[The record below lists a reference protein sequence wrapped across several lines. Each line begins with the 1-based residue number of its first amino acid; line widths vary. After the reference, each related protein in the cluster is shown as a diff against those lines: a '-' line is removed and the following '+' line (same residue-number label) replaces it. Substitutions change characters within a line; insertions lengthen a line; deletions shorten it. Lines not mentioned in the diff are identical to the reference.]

1 MKRSKREENSIII
14 NIVFYIV
21 LFAIIL
27 FIVVFYL
34 MPKVQQ
40 ININKTQTISLSN
53 DLEKIKKE
61 GISYEDFKKIKDK
74 WNNKELLWEILK
86 TIEKDF
92 YNKNFLNENEISYD
106 LFLEKKEEKLNSEE
120 SQNKISI
127 NNKKISKILPLYSE
141 VWVILWDNDDYLTTF
156 KFINYIES
164 ILETFELK
172 TKNPIWISHIN
183 ILDNYNSYNNQ
194 GVVTDSNIYSIP
206 LNLKLSWTK
215 QDILKFLYFI
225 ENVWNIT
232 VNDDDIIL
240 NNKEGILIKNG
251 LIKFLLGD
259 SYWPGYNIF
268 EHQIIDIKNVTFTD
282 YIDSSYENRGEQD
295 LEEFIMNTQ
304 WLDDYDL
311 TVSLEFYIK
320 GLPIIEIENYI
331 NNVVEKY
338 KKTLGLVIT
347 TLKNTKLKGIE
358 RIRLTKQEKSLIEIK
373 KEVFWF
379 KKEMNDKTN
388 IEKVYKRS
396 VEINK
401 IISPI
406 YNKLSK

>member
-232 VNDDDIIL
+232 C
-240 NNKEGILIKNG
+240 KKWKNC
-251 LIKFLLGD
+251 D
-259 SYWPGYNIF
+259 
-268 EHQIIDIKNVTFTD
+268 
-282 YIDSSYENRGEQD
+282 
-295 LEEFIMNTQ
+295 
-304 WLDDYDL
+304 
-311 TVSLEFYIK
+311 
-320 GLPIIEIENYI
+320 
-331 NNVVEKY
+331 
-338 KKTLGLVIT
+338 
-347 TLKNTKLKGIE
+347 
-358 RIRLTKQEKSLIEIK
+358 
-373 KEVFWF
+373 
-379 KKEMNDKTN
+379 
-388 IEKVYKRS
+388 
-396 VEINK
+396 
-401 IISPI
+401 
-406 YNKLSK
+406 